1 MKINEF
7 LAGEESS
14 VATSTFQPLS
24 KKAWTMEEDASAT
37 PSLFGGKV
45 NAATN
50 MDSGFEEVIFGRRRN
65 HAPTVERSM
74 A

>member
-1 MKINEF
+1 MKFNEF
-7 LAGEESS
+7 LAGKVGP
-14 VATSTFQPLS
+14 VATSTCQPLF
-24 KKAWTMEEDASAT
+24 KKTWTMEEDASAT